1 MYDAFFCSC
10 SLVGVIFEGARTL
23 EGPRARVTKNGRVDE
38 ANGGGVEKKTRVGV
52 SSGCEGGEEEQRN
65 AAPRELARERETR
78 DAVKITI
85 RHICL
90 LDGLSA
96 YFKRGS
102 LRLPAL
108 VCTVKAA
115 LL

>member
-10 SLVGVIFEGARTL
+10 TLIKVIFEGARIQ

-38 ANGGGVEKKTRVGV
+38 AMEVEVEKTTRVGV
-52 SSGCEGGEEEQRN
+52 SSEWEGGEEEQRN

-90 LDGLSA
+90 LDGL
-96 YFKRGS
+96 
-102 LRLPAL
+102 LPTL
-108 VCTVKAA
+108 NVD
-115 LL
+115 L